1 MLDIQLYR
9 PKEETHIYPREDTIM
24 AGIIFYRERTK
35 IGEGKKAPRYVLV
48 AVSGID
54 LKFYAKHVRKQEL
67 DQIAAA
73 VKAKLVE
80 LKVDKKKKQHE
91 DVEC

>member
-1 MLDIQLYR
+1 
-9 PKEETHIYPREDTIM
+9 M

-35 IGEGKKAPRYVLV
+35 IGEGKKIPHYALV

-54 LKFYAKHVRKQEL
+54 LKFHVTHVRKQEIE
-67 DQIAAA
+67 QIAAA

-80 LKVDKKKKQHE
+80 LKVDKKMKKN
-91 DVEC
+91 DGVKC

>member
-1 MLDIQLYR
+1 
-9 PKEETHIYPREDTIM
+9 M

-35 IGEGKKAPRYVLV
+35 TGQGKRSPRYKMV

-54 LKFYAKHVRKQEL
+54 LKFYGKHVRKQEL

-73 VKAKLVE
+73 IKAKLVE
-80 LKVDKKKKQHE
+80 LKVDKTKKQHDE
-91 DVEC
+91 VEC

>member
-1 MLDIQLYR
+1 
-9 PKEETHIYPREDTIM
+9 M

-35 IGEGKKAPRYVLV
+35 IGEGKKAPRYVMV
-48 AVSGID
+48 AVSGVD

-80 LKVDKKKKQHE
+80 LKVDKKKKQHD

>member
-1 MLDIQLYR
+1 
-9 PKEETHIYPREDTIM
+9 M

-35 IGEGKKAPRYVLV
+35 IGEGKKSPRYKMV

-54 LKFYAKHVRKQEL
+54 LKFYVKHVRKQEL
-67 DQIAAA
+67 EQIAAA

-80 LKVDKKKKQHE
+80 LKVDKKKKQHD

>member
-1 MLDIQLYR
+1 
-9 PKEETHIYPREDTIM
+9 M
-24 AGIIFYRERTK
+24 AGMIFYRERTK
-35 IGEGKKAPRYVLV
+35 IGEGKKVPRYVLV

-54 LKFYAKHVRKQEL
+54 LKFFAKHVRKQEL

-80 LKVDKKKKQHE
+80 LKVDKKKKQH
-91 DVEC
+91 DSVEC

>member
-1 MLDIQLYR
+1 MSGSMAAYKQAQ
-9 PKEETHIYPREDTIM
+9 EDTIM

-35 IGEGKKAPRYVLV
+35 IGEGKKMPHFALV

-54 LKFYAKHVRKQEL
+54 LTFHVTHVRKQEL
-67 DQIAAA
+67 EQIAAA

-80 LKVDKKKKQHE
+80 LKVDKKKKQHD